1 MVEDDNNAS
10 LVGSGPPQA
19 GSINDLLQQ
28 NSSRERSETGNNN
41 TEEIHNSTSSWDEM
55 VANHERISYTLEQSN
70 TGIPE
75 IDEGGEGFLDNKSR
89 LVSDV
94 NDNNER
100 SISFKDDA
108 TPDDEFDEYNKHF
121 RQSTVSFAMNA
132 NRLAEGEEYDE
143 DDDDTNALRPGTRGV
158 GRNYNSRRESNR
170 SNISALTESEVKRK
184 RLSMWKFESYEL
196 PQSTYTLLISE
207 PVLSRAFLMG
217 IVAAVLSIMSLSI
230 VLVSELD
237 NGTADSPLGLPTGVP
252 PEVRM
257 AQYLGKFMNERGA
270 FFLCFLIS
278 YYVYTYMLTF
288 ICYIIH
294 LPNIQVS

>member
-1 MVEDDNNAS
+1 MGEDDANTS
-10 LVGSGPPQA
+10 LVGAGPPQA
-19 GSINDLLQQ
+19 GSIDDLQQ
-28 NSSRERSETGNNN
+28 NSSTERSETGNNN
-41 TEEIHNSTSSWDEM
+41 TEEFHNSISSWDEM
-55 VANHERISYTLEQSN
+55 VANHDRISYTLEQGN

-75 IDEGGEGFLDNKSR
+75 IDEGEGFLDNKSR

-100 SISFKDDA
+100 SISFKDDIIPA
-108 TPDDEFDEYNKHF
+108 VDAKPDDDEYDEYNKHF
-121 RQSTVSFAMNA
+121 RQATVSFAMNA
-132 NRLAEGEEYDE
+132 NRLAEGEYDD
-143 DDDDTNALRPGTRGV
+143 DDDDTNALRPS
-158 GRNYNSRRESNR
+158 RNYNSRRESNR
-170 SNISALTESEVKRK
+170 SNISQLTESEVKRK

-257 AQYLGKFMNERGA
+257 AQYLGK
-270 FFLCFLIS
+270 
-278 YYVYTYMLTF
+278 
-288 ICYIIH
+288 IH
-294 LPNIQVS
+294 MI

>member
-28 NSSRERSETGNNN
+28 NSSRERSETGKNN
-41 TEEIHNSTSSWDEM
+41 TEEFHNSSTSSWDEM
-55 VANHERISYTLEQSN
+55 VANHERISYTLEQGN

-75 IDEGGEGFLDNKSR
+75 IDEGFLDNKSR
-89 LVSDV
+89 LVV
-94 NDNNER
+94 NDNDIFNVPAV
-100 SISFKDDA
+100 DA

-121 RQSTVSFAMNA
+121 RKSTVSFAMNA
-132 NRLAEGEEYDE
+132 NRLAEGEYD
-143 DDDDTNALRPGTRGV
+143 DDDDTNALRPGTSGV

-170 SNISALTESEVKRK
+170 SNISQLTESEVKRK

-257 AQYLGKFMNERGA
+257 AQYLGKI
-270 FFLCFLIS
+270 LCMKSVCI
-278 YYVYTYMLTF
+278 TYD
-288 ICYIIH
+288 
-294 LPNIQVS
+294 

>member
-1 MVEDDNNAS
+1 MGEDDGNTS
-10 LVGSGPPQA
+10 LVSSGPPQA
-19 GSINDLLQQ
+19 GDIDDLQQ
-28 NSSRERSETGNNN
+28 SSSTRSETENPNK
-41 TEEIHNSTSSWDEM
+41 EEFHNSITSWDEM
-55 VANHERISYTLEQSN
+55 VANHDRISYTLEQGN

-75 IDEGGEGFLDNKSR
+75 IDEDEGFLDNKSG

-100 SISFKDDA
+100 SISFKDDIPVAVDA

-132 NRLAEGEEYDE
+132 NRLAEGEY
-143 DDDDTNALRPGTRGV
+143 DDDDDITNALRPS
-158 GRNYNSRRESNR
+158 RNYNSRRESNR
-170 SNISALTESEVKRK
+170 SNISQLTESEVKRK

-257 AQYLGKFMNERGA
+257 AQYLGKSCM
-270 FFLCFLIS
+270 S
-278 YYVYTYMLTF
+278 VYL
-288 ICYIIH
+288 YILRMIG
-294 LPNIQVS
+294 

>member
-1 MVEDDNNAS
+1 MEEDDNNTS

-19 GSINDLLQQ
+19 GSKDDLQQ
-28 NSSRERSETGNNN
+28 SRSRERSETGNNN
-41 TEEIHNSTSSWDEM
+41 TEEFHNSSTSWDEM
-55 VANHERISYTLEQSN
+55 VANHDRISYTLEQGN

-75 IDEGGEGFLDNKSR
+75 IEEGEGFLDNKSR

-94 NDNNER
+94 NDNDTFNVPAV
-100 SISFKDDA
+100 DA
-108 TPDDEFDEYNKHF
+108 TPHHDEYNKHF
-121 RQSTVSFAMNA
+121 LKSTVSFAMNA
-132 NRLAEGEEYDE
+132 NRLAEGEYDD
-143 DDDDTNALRPGTRGV
+143 DDDDTNALRPS
-158 GRNYNSRRESNR
+158 RNYNSRRESNR
-170 SNISALTESEVKRK
+170 SNISQLTESEVKRK

-257 AQYLGKFMNERGA
+257 AQYLGKCMN
-270 FFLCFLIS
+270 
-278 YYVYTYMLTF
+278 
-288 ICYIIH
+288 
-294 LPNIQVS
+294 

>member
-1 MVEDDNNAS
+1 MVEDDNNTS

-19 GSINDLLQQ
+19 GSKDDLQQ
-28 NSSRERSETGNNN
+28 SRSRERSETGNNN
-41 TEEIHNSTSSWDEM
+41 TEEFHNSSTSWDEM
-55 VANHERISYTLEQSN
+55 VANHDRISYTLEQGN

-75 IDEGGEGFLDNKSR
+75 IEEGEGFLDNKSR
-89 LVSDV
+89 LVV
-94 NDNNER
+94 NDNDTFNVPAV
-100 SISFKDDA
+100 DA

-121 RQSTVSFAMNA
+121 RKSTVSFAMNA
-132 NRLAEGEEYDE
+132 NRLAEGEYD
-143 DDDDTNALRPGTRGV
+143 DDDDTNALRPGTSGV

-170 SNISALTESEVKRK
+170 SNISQLTESEVKRK

-237 NGTADSPLGLPTGVP
+237 DGTADSPLGLPTGVP

-257 AQYLGKFMNERGA
+257 AQYLGKI
-270 FFLCFLIS
+270 LCMKSVCI
-278 YYVYTYMLTF
+278 TYD
-288 ICYIIH
+288 
-294 LPNIQVS
+294 

>member
-1 MVEDDNNAS
+1 MGEDDNNTS
-10 LVGSGPPQA
+10 LVSSGPPQA
-19 GSINDLLQQ
+19 GSIDDLQQ
-28 NSSRERSETGNNN
+28 SSKERSETENYN
-41 TEEIHNSTSSWDEM
+41 TVEEFHDSSTSWDEM
-55 VANHERISYTLEQSN
+55 VANHDRISYTLEQSN

-75 IDEGGEGFLDNKSR
+75 IDEGEGFLDNKSR

-100 SISFKDDA
+100 SISFKDDIRA
-108 TPDDEFDEYNKHF
+108 VDDTPDDEFDEYNKHF
-121 RQSTVSFAMNA
+121 RKSTVSFAMNA

-143 DDDDTNALRPGTRGV
+143 DDDDTNALRPGTSGV

-170 SNISALTESEVKRK
+170 SNISQLTESEVKRK

-257 AQYLGKFMNERGA
+257 AQYLGK
-270 FFLCFLIS
+270 I
-278 YYVYTYMLTF
+278 
-288 ICYIIH
+288 
-294 LPNIQVS
+294 

>member
-1 MVEDDNNAS
+1 MVEDDNDTS
-10 LVGSGPPQA
+10 LVSSGPPQA
-19 GSINDLLQQ
+19 GSIDDLQQ
-28 NSSRERSETGNNN
+28 SSSRERSETENYN
-41 TEEIHNSTSSWDEM
+41 TEEFHNTRQSSWDEM
-55 VANHERISYTLEQSN
+55 VANHDRISYTLEQGN

-75 IDEGGEGFLDNKSR
+75 IDEGEGFHDNIKSR

-100 SISFKDDA
+100 SISFKDDIPVAVDA
-108 TPDDEFDEYNKHF
+108 TPDDDEFDEYNKHF

-132 NRLAEGEEYDE
+132 NRLAEGEYDD
-143 DDDDTNALRPGTRGV
+143 DDDDTNALRPS
-158 GRNYNSRRESNR
+158 RNYNSRRESNR
-170 SNISALTESEVKRK
+170 SNISQLTESEVKRK

-257 AQYLGKFMNERGA
+257 AQYLGK
-270 FFLCFLIS
+270 
-278 YYVYTYMLTF
+278 
-288 ICYIIH
+288 ICM
-294 LPNIQVS
+294 